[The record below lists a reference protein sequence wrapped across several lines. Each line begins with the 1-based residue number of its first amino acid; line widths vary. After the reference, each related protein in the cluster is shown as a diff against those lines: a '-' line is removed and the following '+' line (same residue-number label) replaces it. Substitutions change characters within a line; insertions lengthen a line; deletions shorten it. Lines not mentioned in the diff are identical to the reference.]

1 MRLKYNSPVI
11 LTFTLASTVV
21 YLCITYIGTLNT
33 FFLNSGSGF
42 TLNEYF
48 LVPGNLDN
56 AGFPQYLSIITHIL
70 GHSSWEHLLSNFSL
84 ILLIGPILEE
94 KYGSGK
100 IFLMII
106 ITALLTGLL
115 NILFLSSGLLG
126 ASGIVFM
133 LILLS
138 SITNYRN
145 GDIPIT
151 FVLVVILYLGKELWG
166 ALEEDQ
172 ISQFGHILG
181 GVMGAIFGFVINRQA
196 IEKIQLVETEEVKV
210 TVANKKEATPEK
222 TPYVP
227 YEDDVPDFKQLKSK
241 KDESGL

>member
-11 LTFTLASTVV
+11 LTFTLLSTVV
-21 YLCITYIGTLNT
+21 YLCITYIETLNA
-33 FFLNSGSGF
+33 FFLNPESDF
-42 TLNEYF
+42 TLNQYF
-48 LVPGNLDN
+48 LVPGTLDD

-115 NILFLSSGLLG
+115 NILFLDSALLG

-166 ALEEDQ
+166 AFEEDK
-172 ISQFGHILG
+172 ISQFGHIIG
-181 GVMGAIFGFVINRQA
+181 GIVGAIFGFVINRQA
-196 IEKIQLVETEEVKV
+196 IEKIQMLETEEVIIEKP
-210 TVANKKEATPEK
+210 KKSIQSLEEK
-222 TPYVP
+222 TPYAP
-227 YEDDVPDFKQLKSK
+227 YENEPDIKQLNSSK
-241 KDESGL
+241 DDQEL